1 MPRSQR
7 LARIADRLRS
17 SRGRWMGRGPRPPR
31 LSPTGWLARWGP
43 ILPLL
48 GAEFIAWVGFGA
60 LLPVMPLYFTQHGVD
75 LATLGVIVAA
85 WPAARLVG
93 EPIFGWL
100 ADRTARVPIMVGGLI
115 VTGLAMAIPL
125 VFIGAGPF
133 LVMRALAGFATAAY
147 DPAARGYLTDA
158 TPTDRRG
165 EAFGLYGAAQMGGLM
180 LGPAIG
186 GLGAAAFGGF
196 EFVFVFGAVGT
207 LVAGLAVALR
217 VPEQPVGPARARH
230 SPGHDLA
237 EFPIEAPI
245 VYEHAADDVERDI
258 GEAVEPTDAG
268 SAAPRSLWNRLLI
281 AALVLN
287 LGSYFAGATYEVI
300 WSLYLESKGAGLDFI
315 GFTFALFGLPVLL
328 FSPIAGR
335 WVDRRGS
342 YGFLVIGGV
351 AAAVA
356 SVSYPFIA
364 LPVQAVPILVVEATG
379 FALLNPALYAVV
391 AAGSPRGRSSTA
403 QGLYG
408 AAGTVGTIVA
418 SIAAGSLAAID
429 LRFPFWVG
437 GAGMTVCLVAC
448 LVIGGAAIRGRLG
461 RERQRAPLAVPG

>member
-1 MPRSQR
+1 MPR
-7 LARIADRLRS
+7 L
-17 SRGRWMGRGPRPPR
+17 PRPPR
-31 LSPTGWLARWGP
+31 LSPAAWLARWGS

-93 EPIFGWL
+93 EPVFGWL
-100 ADRTARVPIMVGGLI
+100 ADRTARVPIMVAGLV
-115 VTGLAMAIPL
+115 VTAVAMALPL
-125 VFIGAGPF
+125 VFIGPGPF
-133 LVMRALAGFATAAY
+133 LVMRAVAGFATAAY

-158 TPTDRRG
+158 TPADRRG

-196 EFVFVFGAVGT
+196 EFVFVFGAIGT
-207 LVAGLAVALR
+207 LAAAIAVALR
-217 VPEQPVGPARARH
+217 VPEQPVGVGRARY
-230 SPGHDLA
+230 SPAHGLP

-245 VYEHAADDVERDI
+245 VYEQAADDIEHD
-258 GEAVEPTDAG
+258 AEPLRPNDG
-268 SAAPRSLWNRLLI
+268 PMPPRSLLNRMLI

-335 WVDRRGS
+335 WVDRKGS
-342 YGFLVIGGV
+342 YAFLVVGGV
-351 AAAVA
+351 SAAVA

-429 LRFPFWVG
+429 LRYPFWVG

-448 LVIGGAAIRGRLG
+448 LVIGGGAIRGRLG
-461 RERQRAPLAVPG
+461 RERGRAALAAPG

>member
-1 MPRSQR
+1 
-7 LARIADRLRS
+7 
-17 SRGRWMGRGPRPPR
+17 
-31 LSPTGWLARWGP
+31 
-43 ILPLL
+43 
-48 GAEFIAWVGFGA
+48 
-60 LLPVMPLYFTQHGVD
+60 
-75 LATLGVIVAA
+75 
-85 WPAARLVG
+85 
-93 EPIFGWL
+93 
-100 ADRTARVPIMVGGLI
+100 
-115 VTGLAMAIPL
+115 
-125 VFIGAGPF
+125 
-133 LVMRALAGFATAAY
+133 MRAVAGFATAAY

-158 TPTDRRG
+158 TPADRRG

-196 EFVFVFGAVGT
+196 EFVFVFGAIGT
-207 LVAGLAVALR
+207 LAAAIAVALR
-217 VPEQPVGPARARH
+217 VPEQPVGVGRARY
-230 SPGHDLA
+230 SPAHGLP

-245 VYEHAADDVERDI
+245 VYEQAADDIEHD
-258 GEAVEPTDAG
+258 AEPLRPNDG
-268 SAAPRSLWNRLLI
+268 PMPPRSLLNRMLI

-335 WVDRRGS
+335 WVDRKGS
-342 YGFLVIGGV
+342 YAFLVVGGV
-351 AAAVA
+351 SAAVA

-429 LRFPFWVG
+429 LRYPFWVG

-448 LVIGGAAIRGRLG
+448 LVIGGGAIRGRLG
-461 RERQRAPLAVPG
+461 RERGRAALAAPG